1 MTIEQAQDAAELLE
15 HRNKIRAIQ
24 SKMKADNALAVYMS
38 NGAMS
43 FPEEAMPYI
52 AEALAKAKED
62 IETKIAEL

>member
-52 AEALAKAKED
+52 AEALEKAMSEIEAKISE
-62 IETKIAEL
+62 I